1 MTMYAITQTKG
12 KTKMSGMQMLMSSL
26 GIDPQMIM
34 QSADEF
40 KAGLVKLNA
49 DLEFIKNQNEKILC
63 ALYSVDEFKGC
74 GHG

>member
-1 MTMYAITQTKG
+1 MGSMDILFK
-12 KTKMSGMQMLMSSL
+12 SL

>member
-1 MTMYAITQTKG
+1 
-12 KTKMSGMQMLMSSL
+12 MSGMDMLFKSL
-26 GIDPQMIM
+26 GIDPQVIM

-63 ALYSVDEFKGC
+63 ALYSVDEFKGY